1 MIDPVSNIYIVF
13 LIGFVASFFGALM
26 GIGGGVFIVP
36 ALNLIFNL
44 PIQVAIGSSLTTIIA
59 NSCTS
64 SYNYVKN
71 GLTNIRIA
79 FLLCCTIVPGAITG
93 SWLARYIPANVL
105 TIIFCVIILAMSY
118 WMIRKPSSPA
128 AHEPCNKE
136 INKAIDII
144 SQDSYFDRNLNTRI
158 DYRISRKRFGIIS
171 TFFSGIISSLLGV
184 GGGIIN
190 VPVMT
195 LVMGIPIKVAVATS
209 SFMIM
214 ITAAAGATVY
224 YYNGYIFP
232 VLVAP
237 LIIGAIAG
245 SMAGAA
251 VLQRTRP
258 RHLQRVFAAV
268 TVIISILMI
277 LRVFKVI

>member
-1 MIDPVSNIYIVF
+1 MIDPVSNIYAVF
-13 LIGFVASFFGALM
+13 LVGFVASFFGALM

-36 ALNLIFNL
+36 ALTLLFNL
-44 PIQVAIGSSLTTIIA
+44 PIQVATGSSLTTIIA

-64 SYNYVKN
+64 SFNYVKSE
-71 GLTNIRIA
+71 LTNIRVA
-79 FLLCCTIVPGAITG
+79 FLLCCSIVPGAIAG
-93 SWLARYIPANVL
+93 SWLARYIPPDIL
-105 TIIFCVIILAMSY
+105 TIVFCAIVLGMSF
-118 WMIRKPSSPA
+118 WMLRKPGPTYPSGETGVDSKNAGDTPA
-128 AHEPCNKE
+128 R
-136 INKAIDII
+136 
-144 SQDSYFDRNLNTRI
+144 DSYFDRNLNTRI
-158 DYRISRKRFGIIS
+158 EYRITGKRFGIIS

-224 YYNGYIFP
+224 YYNGYIYP

-245 SMAGAA
+245 SMTGAA

-258 RHLQRVFAAV
+258 KHLQRIFAAF
-268 TVIISILMI
+268 TVVISALMI

>member
-1 MIDPVSNIYIVF
+1 MIDPVANIYIVF
-13 LIGFVASFFGALM
+13 AVGFVASFFGALM

-36 ALNLIFNL
+36 ALTLMLNL
-44 PIQVAIGSSLTTIIA
+44 PIQVATGSSLITIIA

-71 GLTNIRIA
+71 ELTNIRVA
-79 FLLCCTIVPGAITG
+79 LLLCCTIVPGAIAG
-93 SWLARYIPANVL
+93 SLLVRYIPGNVL
-105 TIIFCVIILAMSY
+105 TIIFCAIILGMSY
-118 WMIRKPSSPA
+118 WMLRKPAAAPTPGSSFGA
-128 AHEPCNKE
+128 AGNTRDPL
-136 INKAIDII
+136 AR
-144 SQDSYFDRNLNTRI
+144 DSYFDRSLNARI
-158 DYRISRKRFGIIS
+158 DYGIARKRFGIITS
-171 TFFSGIISSLLGV
+171 FFSGIISSLLGV
-184 GGGIIN
+184 GGGVIN

-224 YYNGYIFP
+224 YYNGYIYP

-245 SMAGAA
+245 SMTGAA
-251 VLQRTRP
+251 VLQRTHP
-258 RHLQRVFAAV
+258 RNLQRVFAGI
-268 TVIISILMI
+268 TIVISALMI
-277 LRVFKVI
+277 LRLFKII